1 MDALG
6 RAARVQY
13 RQRRVGTQAESGRHV
28 ATHVQW
34 CAPVLAEMQLF
45 DPPAPLQDDDEAT
58 LSIARWLN
66 LADEIVTH
74 EERPVDR
81 AA

>member
-1 MDALG
+1 M
-6 RAARVQY
+6 
-13 RQRRVGTQAESGRHV
+13 

-34 CAPVLAEMQLF
+34 LAPVLAEIQLF
-45 DPPAPLQDDDEAT
+45 DPPAPLQGDDEAT

-66 LADEIVTH
+66 LADEIVRDGEH
-74 EERPVDR
+74 PVDR